1 MNEALTNVFGWIGRI
16 VAFFLNIEILPGVKF
31 YGFVF
36 VAYLVG
42 ALLVLLL
49 NDAGTHVKV
58 SGTSSGNATKGS
70 KGK

>member
-1 MNEALTNVFGWIGRI
+1 MLEALTNVFGWVGNI
-16 VAFFLNIEILPGVKF
+16 VTFFLNLELLPGIKL
-31 YGFVF
+31 YGFIF
-36 VAYLVG
+36 ISYLVG

-58 SGTSSGNATKGS
+58 SGTSAGNVTKGS